1 MTPDERQILSHFLN
15 DLVNARSG
23 PKDPEAAQMI
33 DQALRANADG
43 AYLLVQHA
51 VISDQALHDAQ
62 AQIADLQQQ
71 LQAAQAQAAQ
81 SQGQQAPGGGSFF
94 GGAGAG
100 GPWGARQAQPGYSQP
115 GYNPGGYVP
124 QTYAQPAQ
132 AQPQPQ
138 GGMFGGGGGLGS
150 FLRQAG
156 TMAAGVAAG
165 DMLFS
170 GLSGMFGGGR
180 GFGGGYGGGG
190 VENVTINNYGDDSD
204 DDGDSGDYSDDGG
217 DDS

>member
-71 LQAAQAQAAQ
+71 LQAAQAQ
-81 SQGQQAPGGGSFF
+81 GQQAPGGGSFF
-94 GGAGAG
+94 GGAGAR

-132 AQPQPQ
+132 AQPQPMG

-180 GFGGGYGGGG
+180 GGFGGGYGGGG

-204 DDGDSGDYSDDGG
+204 DDGGSGDYSDDGG

>member
-15 DLVNARSG
+15 DLVQARSG

-33 DQALRANADG
+33 DQALRANPDG

-51 VISDQALHDAQ
+51 VIADQALHDAQ
-62 AQIADLQQQ
+62 AQ
-71 LQAAQAQAAQ
+71 QAQ
-81 SQGQQAPGGGSFF
+81 GGGGFF

-100 GPWGARQAQPGYSQP
+100 GPWGARQAQPGYAQP

-180 GFGGGYGGGG
+180 GGFGGGYGGGG

-204 DDGDSGDYSDDGG
+204 DDGGSGDYSDDGG